1 MKQFK
6 DFGIVL
12 ANKVLTGD
20 KVKMAK
26 ILNREIKV
34 LNFKID
40 ESKYPKNKSGK
51 CLQLQIE
58 HENEKYVI
66 FTGSDILID
75 QILQVSESDFP
86 FETII
91 IKEGEHFEFS

>member
-12 ANKVLTGD
+12 AKKVLTGD

-40 ESKYPKNKSGK
+40 ESKYPK
-51 CLQLQIE
+51 
-58 HENEKYVI
+58 
-66 FTGSDILID
+66 
-75 QILQVSESDFP
+75 
-86 FETII
+86 
-91 IKEGEHFEFS
+91 IKVANVYNFKLNMKMKNM